1 MAEFKVIDEAVFAR
15 NSERAQ
21 RSRTPRAIRARF
33 DGRRK
38 RLIVEL
44 DTGIEF
50 SFEPAKT
57 YGLQDAS
64 ELDLRDVMIEGAGGA
79 LHFPHLDVDL
89 SVARLLEGFLGPLDW
104 ARRDARAS
112 ASRENG
118 KLGGRPKRAAADA
131 A

>member
-57 YGLQDAS
+57 YGICRWPSCQEGTAVS
-64 ELDLRDVMIEGAGGA
+64 EIRTAVYVTTAGPRTA
-79 LHFPHLDVDL
+79 APA
-89 SVARLLEGFLGPLDW
+89 VAAEPT
-104 ARRDARAS
+104 
-112 ASRENG
+112 SR
-118 KLGGRPKRAAADA
+118 
-131 A
+131 